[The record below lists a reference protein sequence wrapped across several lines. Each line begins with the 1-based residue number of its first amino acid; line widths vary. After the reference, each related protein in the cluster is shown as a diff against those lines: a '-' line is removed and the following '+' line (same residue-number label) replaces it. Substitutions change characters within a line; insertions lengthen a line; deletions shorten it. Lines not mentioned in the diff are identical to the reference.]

1 MEQEFLTGKC
11 PKCMQELRVPASLAE
26 FSCMYCGA
34 RLAQSDLVTEAAET
48 PAAPDADAYAAA
60 LEELSGC
67 IRNYR
72 GFHKRVTKTD
82 YVPAFDEYEAGCRA
96 VVVRLD
102 AGLAGLAA
110 CNSQTA
116 SPFGCL
122 NNFYFKILSNF
133 LGSLQDGPVVLLLLF
148 WDLITQRFFRLFSCK
163 IRRISS
169 FVPNTSS
176 WKLLAETRTAP
187 WPRMMSC
194 SRLSLVATRT
204 LRRPRSS

>member
-1 MEQEFLTGKC
+1 MIKNPLIYDDTSGFWLNTPSFRKQPRISLDCSKVSCCIAGVPLHGTLQTGTD
-11 PKCMQELRVPASLAE
+11 RIS
-26 FSCMYCGA
+26 
-34 RLAQSDLVTEAAET
+34 RLLQQPQDQSKV
-48 PAAPDADAYAAA
+48 
-60 LEELSGC
+60 
-67 IRNYR
+67 
-72 GFHKRVTKTD
+72 K
-82 YVPAFDEYEAGCRA
+82 
-96 VVVRLD
+96 
-102 AGLAGLAA
+102 GLAA